1 MSAEEKFRSD
11 VGKSLSDICHV
22 HGDSL
27 RTSATLKDRAVINIA
42 AWKDGVFGTKIS
54 G

>member
-11 VGKSLSDICHV
+11 VGKLFDICHV